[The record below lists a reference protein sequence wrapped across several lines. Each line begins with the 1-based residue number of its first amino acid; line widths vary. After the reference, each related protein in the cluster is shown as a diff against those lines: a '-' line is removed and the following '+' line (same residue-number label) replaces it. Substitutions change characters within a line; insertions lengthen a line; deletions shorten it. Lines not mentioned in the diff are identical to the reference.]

1 VLGLLVALIC
11 LVGWEALLRHR
22 GYRPSVKD
30 TLDLWAVERRGAEG
44 RPQSLALVGTSRF
57 HYALVPD
64 VLDRELPGH
73 EVKNLAL
80 EGTWAISPLRD
91 LALDREFVGTVV
103 CEVLPPTFFT
113 PPGSAVAGR
122 GNASW
127 IEQWRRLPWVTR
139 IETPLRIFT
148 QQRLAFT
155 LPDANTTIL
164 LLEARRGRI
173 LAPAPTAAIMNE
185 RRYPRRLSEV
195 RDPGVAERSWADA
208 FAALPV
214 PAEEERDA
222 RIAEVLAYVQ
232 AIERRGGSVVFVR
245 INSCGLVLEVEE
257 QRFPRATYWD
267 RLVGEGGLR
276 GIDFQD
282 EPEMAAF
289 TCADGSHLRGSDA
302 EAFSVV
308 LARILRKRG
317 WIE

>member
-1 VLGLLVALIC
+1 LLGLLLALTC
-11 LVGWEALLRHR
+11 LAGWEALLRHR

-30 TLDLWAVERRGAEG
+30 TLDLWAVERRAADD
-44 RPQSLALVGTSRF
+44 RPRALALVGTSRF

-64 VLDRELPGH
+64 ALDRELPGH
-73 EVKNLAL
+73 QVADLAL
-80 EGTWAISPLRD
+80 EGTWAVSPLRD
-91 LALDREFVGTVV
+91 LALDGEFVGIVV

-113 PPGSAVAGR
+113 PPSSGVAER

-139 IETPLRIFT
+139 IETPLRVFT

-155 LPDANTTIL
+155 LPETNTVVL

-173 LAPAPTAAIMNE
+173 LRPAPTAAIMDE
-185 RRYPRRLSEV
+185 KRYPRRLSEV
-195 RDPGVAERSWADA
+195 RDAAVAERTWADV

-214 PAEEERDA
+214 PTEGERDA
-222 RIAEVLAYVQ
+222 RIAEVVGYAR
-232 AIERRGGSVVFVR
+232 AIEGRGGSVVFVR
-245 INSCGLVLEVEE
+245 INSCGPVLEVEE
-257 QRFPRATYWD
+257 QRFPRAAYWD
-267 RLVGEGGLR
+267 RLVGEKGMH
-276 GIDFQD
+276 GIDFRD
-282 EPEMAAF
+282 DPEMAAF
-289 TCADGSHLRGSDA
+289 PCADGSHLRGSDA